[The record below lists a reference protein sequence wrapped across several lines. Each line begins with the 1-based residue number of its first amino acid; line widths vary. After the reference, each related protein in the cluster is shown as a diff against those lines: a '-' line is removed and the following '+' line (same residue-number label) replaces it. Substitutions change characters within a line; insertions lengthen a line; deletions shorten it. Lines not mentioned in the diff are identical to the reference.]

1 MTARPIPEAPER
13 LRTLPPY
20 PLAGIPEAKSRLIDQ
35 GRDVMDLG
43 AGDPGLAVP
52 DIAIEALREA
62 AAIPELQRYGFQR
75 GLPRFRESI
84 VSFMER
90 RYGRRL
96 DPDREILPL
105 VGSKEG
111 LSNVAFAAVA
121 PGSISVVP
129 DPGYAPYFGGSHLA
143 GARVHRV
150 PLRREA
156 GFLVPPDEL
165 RRLPGDLRLVYLNY
179 PNNPTGA
186 TLDGGALTELA
197 AVARAH
203 GVLVIS
209 DEIYGLVDHD
219 GTHATLSK
227 YYHEGTIVSTGISKW
242 CGAGG
247 WRLGA
252 LLFPQ
257 ELRWLADAMAAA
269 ASETFS
275 SVSAPIQH
283 AATVA
288 YRGGPEIDEYL
299 RHSRRIM
306 RALGRSCAS
315 SLDGCGL
322 VVNRPEGGFYLFP
335 SATPLTEGLKARGI
349 ETSEAL
355 CNRLLADT
363 GVALLPGSVFG
374 RPVDEL
380 TFRLSYVDFD
390 GHAALQGSMA
400 TNGDLDEAFL
410 RTYCPRVI
418 DAMTAMVEWFPKRDA

>member
-1 MTARPIPEAPER
+1 MADRLTLRVRDIRPSATLAIHELSDALIKEGRKVYR
-13 LRTLPPY
+13 LGLGQSPFPVPPSVVQALRDHAHEKDYLPV
-20 PLAGIPEAKSRLIDQ
+20 R
-35 GRDVMDLG
+35 
-43 AGDPGLAVP
+43 GLP
-52 DIAIEALREA
+52 ALREA
-62 AAIPELQRYGFQR
+62 IADHVLRNTGVSYSP
-75 GLPRFRESI
+75 GLVQTGP
-84 VSFMER
+84 
-90 RYGRRL
+90 
-96 DPDREILPL
+96 
-105 VGSKEG
+105 GSKE
-111 LSNVAFAAVA
+111 LIFLTQLILDVEVLLPSPSWVSYQPQAT
-121 PGSISVVP
+121 
-129 DPGYAPYFGGSHLA
+129 LA
-143 GARVHRV
+143 GRDLTWLTTKRANFWN
-150 PLRREA
+150 LRPEVLEA
-156 GFLVPPDEL
+156 HCASGPK
-165 RRLPGDLRLVYLNY
+165 RSRLLILNY